1 MSTPRALTALVA
13 ALFSTGLSVNPWSAA
28 PPPPRALALAPEPLG
43 QCKLSCPLHPAPA
56 KVASSGIE
64 TSDAPVPAD
73 VELEVA
79 SEARGGHRV
88 VVRRRGFLVSLRD
101 EEARSA
107 GVDWT
112 AVRVSPRPGAPQ
124 EGERG
129 SAGRLI
135 WETTKLDGLVTA
147 RGLVQLRGEGGSLR
161 GELRAAAPPRS
172 AASWTSP
179 RATCAGQH
187 DGLGGFTVLC
197 RFAKGTRVSG
207 VANVTGARSL
217 DDAWLTPGPS
227 PLARLD
233 LPRSPGGAE
242 GRVIGLTRGTAGIV
256 LRVEAAFLEGE
267 EPALQIQETE
277 RTQPVAR

>member
-13 ALFSTGLSVNPWSAA
+13 AFMSTGLSVNPWSAA
-28 PPPPRALALAPEPLG
+28 PPPPLRAPAPEQAG
-43 QCKLSCPLHPAPA
+43 QCKLSCPLHAAPA
-56 KVASSGIE
+56 KGASTEIE
-64 TSDAPVPAD
+64 TSNAPVPAD
-73 VELEVA
+73 VELEITP
-79 SEARGGHRV
+79 EARGGHRV

-135 WETTKLDGLVTA
+135 WETTKLDGVATA
-147 RGLVQLRGEGGSLR
+147 RGLVQLRSDGGSLR
-161 GELRAAAPPRS
+161 GELRAAAAPLPT
-172 AASWTSP
+172 ASWTSA

-187 DGLGGFTVLC
+187 DGLGGYTVLC

-233 LPRSPGGAE
+233 LPRSSGGAE
-242 GRVIGLTRGTAGIV
+242 GRVIGLTRGTAGVV
-256 LRVEAAFLEGE
+256 LRVEATFLEGE
-267 EPALQIQETE
+267 EPSLQIQETE
-277 RTQPVAR
+277 RAQPVAR